1 MLKYN
6 TTVVVQNKSSLLM
19 SFIIT
24 NTQTLQPLTI
34 NIKTEIITKI
44 IKTCQAPGL
53 GSGYLES

>member
-19 SFIIT
+19 RIIIT
-24 NTQTLQPLTI
+24 NTQTLQLLTI

-44 IKTCQAPGL
+44 IKKCQAPGL
-53 GSGYLES
+53 GLSYLES